1 MLVMHEPM
9 KASSMCVSDTSDNN
23 LAASGSLGQQTMGS
37 LIVGKN
43 FELQLTK
50 VLSRRLDECGR
61 FTL

>member
-1 MLVMHEPM
+1 MWVMHEPL
-9 KASSMCVSDTSDNN
+9 KATLMCVPDTSVKN

-43 FELQLTK
+43 FELQPTK
-50 VLSRRLDECGR
+50 VLSRRVDEYGR